1 MCLDGLLGGPVAHL
15 NCYSCPSD
23 SGTVALVAGS
33 IRQRGKQSFEIRA
46 FAGKDVETGKKRYV
60 TRTVRGEHREA
71 EVALG
76 RLLAEIEDGQ
86 HAVRAG
92 TVGDLCERWYAHAA
106 PDLSPTVAAEYRRL
120 LDRRILP
127 RWSDV
132 PLRRLRTADLDQWY
146 GELRRSGG
154 PGGTALAPNT
164 VTRAHALLRRALAQ
178 GVKWGWLSVNPA
190 ANASPPRARKQQLDL
205 PDPVD
210 VARLIGAAAKVNP
223 SLPTYFR
230 LAAATGARRAELCAL
245 RWKHVDLDKRRI
257 TIARS
262 IAEVGG
268 ELIEKD
274 TKTHQVRKV
283 TIDEETAALL
293 VAHRDACEE
302 LATKCG
308 ASVESNSFLFSH
320 EVDFSKPWRPNYATL
335 AFGRLRDELG
345 LDGVKLHHLRHFSA
359 TQLLSAGIDIR
370 TVSGRLGHADAS
382 TTLDIYAQ
390 FLQAADERAAAALGQ
405 LLRTS
410 ETSDP

>member
-1 MCLDGLLGGPVAHL
+1 M
-15 NCYSCPSD
+15 
-23 SGTVALVAGS
+23 AGS
-33 IRQRGKQSFEIRA
+33 IRQRGKRSWEVRA
-46 FAGKDVETGKKRYV
+46 FAGKDAETGKKRYV
-60 TRTVRGEHREA
+60 TRTVRGERREA

-86 HAVRAG
+86 YAVRAG

-106 PDLSPTVAAEYRRL
+106 PDLSPAVAAEYRRL

-154 PGGTALAPNT
+154 SGGTALAPNT
-164 VTRAHALLRRALAQ
+164 VTRAHAVLRRALAQ

-205 PDPVD
+205 PDPAD
-210 VARLIGAAAKVNP
+210 VARLIEVAAKVNP

-245 RWKHVDLDKRRI
+245 RWKHVDLDKRRV

-262 IAEVGG
+262 IVEVGG
-268 ELIEKD
+268 KLIEKG
-274 TKTHQVRKV
+274 TKTHQVRTV
-283 TIDEETAALL
+283 TIDDETTALL
-293 VAHRDACEE
+293 VAHHAVSEE

-308 ASVESNSFLFSH
+308 AKLSPGSFLFSH
-320 EVDFSKPWRPNYATL
+320 EVDFTEPWRPNYATL

-345 LDGVKLHHLRHFSA
+345 LHGVKLHHLRHFSA
-359 TQLLSAGIDIR
+359 TQLLSLGIDIR
-370 TVSGRLGHADAS
+370 TVSGRLGHANAS
-382 TTLDIYAQ
+382 TTLDFYAQ
-390 FLQAADERAAAALGQ
+390 FLQAADERAAEALGA
-405 LLRTS
+405 LLRTKS
-410 ETSDP
+410 E

>member
-1 MCLDGLLGGPVAHL
+1 
-15 NCYSCPSD
+15 
-23 SGTVALVAGS
+23 VALVAGS
-33 IRQRGKQSFEIRA
+33 IRQRGKQSWEIRA
-46 FAGKDVETGKKRYV
+46 FAGKDAETGKKRYV
-60 TRTVRGEHREA
+60 TRTVRGDRREA

-76 RLLAEIEDGQ
+76 RLLGEIDDGQ

-92 TVGDLCERWYAHAA
+92 TVGELCERWYSHAA
-106 PDLSPTVAAEYRRL
+106 PDLSPAVAAEYRRL

-127 RWSDV
+127 RWADV

-146 GELRRSGG
+146 SELRRSGG

-164 VTRAHALLRRALAQ
+164 VMRSHAVLRRALAQ
-178 GVKWGWLSVNPA
+178 GVKWGWLTVNPA
-190 ANASPPRARKQQLDL
+190 ANASPPRSKKQHLEL
-205 PDPVD
+205 PDPAD
-210 VARLIGAAAKVNP
+210 VARLIEEAAKVNR

-230 LAAATGARRAELCAL
+230 LAAATGARRGELCAL
-245 RWKHVDLDKRRI
+245 RWKHLDLDKRRV

-262 IAEVGG
+262 MAEVVG

-283 TIDEETAALL
+283 TIDEETTSLL
-293 VAHRDACEE
+293 VAHREACAD

-308 ASVESNSFLFSH
+308 ASIGPNSFLFSH

-345 LDGVKLHHLRHFSA
+345 LDGVKLHHLRHFNA

-370 TVSGRLGHADAS
+370 TVSGRLGHAHAS
-382 TTLDIYAQ
+382 TTLDFYAQ
-390 FLQAADERAAAALGQ
+390 FLQAADERAAEALGG
-405 LLRTS
+405 LLRSHRADGLNTVEEARPKTEGGS
-410 ETSDP
+410 